1 MGGFVGKVTL
11 YIDFI
16 VAFILPIQIG
26 LIFGKDHPTMGA
38 GIDVKLFKLAFR
50 TNHYRPV
57 EKIKAEISSIIP
69 SHQLR

>member
-1 MGGFVGKVTL
+1 MGGFVSKVTF

-26 LIFGKDHPTMGA
+26 LIFGKDHPAMGA
-38 GIDVKLFKLAFR
+38 GIDVRLFKLAFR
-50 TNHYRPV
+50 ANHYRPV
-57 EKIKAEISSIIP
+57 EKIKAEILSIIP